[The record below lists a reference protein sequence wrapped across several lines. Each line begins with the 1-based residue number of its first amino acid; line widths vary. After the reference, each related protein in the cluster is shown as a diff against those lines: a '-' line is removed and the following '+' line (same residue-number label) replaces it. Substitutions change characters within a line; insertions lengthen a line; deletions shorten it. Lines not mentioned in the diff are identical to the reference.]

1 VNEQIKHLIELQQI
15 DSKILNINRLLD
27 NIPMKIV
34 EAESSGK
41 ESEAILNSIRHKLDS
56 LEKKKRTKERHL
68 DDINEKIDKLKSRIS
83 EIKTN
88 KEYQAHLKE
97 IEAAEREL
105 NDAEDAILSI
115 MEEMDSVSRQLKTA
129 ESKVREERKSVEA
142 QKGKLEEEN
151 LEMQKELS
159 NYMEKRSG
167 IVNLL
172 DRELYTLYISLL
184 ETHNGIAVTEVR
196 NEICQGCNMNIPPQ
210 LFVEIKKNEE
220 IIHCPQCRR
229 ILYYKKM
236 PDKAL

>member
-1 VNEQIKHLIELQQI
+1 MNEQIKHLIELQQI

-27 NIPMKIV
+27 NIPLKIA

-41 ESEAILNSIRHKLDS
+41 QSEAILDSVRHKLDS

-68 DDINEKIDKLKSRIS
+68 DDINEKINKLKSRIS

-129 ESKVREERKSVEA
+129 ESKVIEERKSVEA
-142 QKGKLEEEN
+142 QKGKLEEEK

-172 DRELYTLYISLL
+172 DSELYTLYISLL

-229 ILYYKKM
+229 ILYYRENTG
-236 PDKAL
+236 

>member
-27 NIPMKIV
+27 NIPLKIA

-41 ESEAILNSIRHKLDS
+41 QSEAILDSVRHKLDS

-68 DDINEKIDKLKSRIS
+68 DDINEKINKLKSRIS

-129 ESKVREERKSVEA
+129 ESKVIEERKSVEA
-142 QKGKLEEEN
+142 QKGKLEEEK

-172 DRELYTLYISLL
+172 DSELYTLYISLL

-229 ILYYKKM
+229 ILYYKENTG
-236 PDKAL
+236 